1 VTVGD
6 LTESLTDTPI
16 TEIYH
21 ITFDN
26 STGHGTRQSV
36 QSGLGSRLQGLE
48 VTAMKRIL
56 GAKQIVRLGISTLA
70 LVAWC
75 SFAPAAQQS
84 GPHQVDLKLVL
95 ATDVSGSISDEE
107 LQLEREG
114 TAEAFLDPVVI
125 KAIQTGSLGRIAVSM
140 IDFSSQGLG
149 KVVIDWQIVHDK
161 NTATAFAE
169 TVRDLPRTPG
179 RRTSV
184 SSALELGSL
193 LIESSDKD
201 IVATR
206 KVIDVSGDGP
216 NNDGNPM
223 TETHDRIVA
232 QGIVV
237 NGLPIMDDNAN
248 GYYPDLDKYYAGC
261 VVGGRGAFVV
271 VVRKYADYAT
281 GMRHKL
287 VLEISQNESLIKQ
300 ATAPNKAL
308 ITGVA
313 MGPTANGP
321 ATQPEVLR
329 PTNDYPG
336 GCDIQGG
343 LGGFGFRRF

>member
-1 VTVGD
+1 V
-6 LTESLTDTPI
+6 
-16 TEIYH
+16 
-21 ITFDN
+21 
-26 STGHGTRQSV
+26 
-36 QSGLGSRLQGLE
+36 E
-48 VTAMKRIL
+48 VTAMKTSSR
-56 GAKQIVRLGISTLA
+56 AKQCVRLGVSVFA
-70 LVAWC
+70 LVAWS

-84 GPHQVDLKLVL
+84 GPQQVDLKLVL

-114 TAEAFLDPVVI
+114 TAEAFLDPQVV

-140 IDFSSQGLG
+140 IDFSSQGIG
-149 KVVIDWQIVHDK
+149 KAVIDWQIIHDK

-184 SSALELGSL
+184 SSALEMGSL
-193 LIESSDKD
+193 LIEASEKD

-223 TETHDRIVA
+223 METHDRIVA
-232 QGIVV
+232 QGIIV

-248 GYYPDLDKYYAGC
+248 GYYPDLDRYYAGC

-271 VVRKYADYAT
+271 VVRKYADYAA

-287 VLEISQNESLIKQ
+287 ILEISQNESLIKE
-300 ATAPNKAL
+300 ASTAKKPLLTKIA
-308 ITGVA
+308 A
-313 MGPTANGP
+313 GP
-321 ATQPEVLR
+321 AAGPAAQPEVLR
-329 PTNDYPG
+329 PTNGYPG
-336 GCDIQGG
+336 GCDIQN
-343 LGGFGFRRF
+343 GFGGFRRF